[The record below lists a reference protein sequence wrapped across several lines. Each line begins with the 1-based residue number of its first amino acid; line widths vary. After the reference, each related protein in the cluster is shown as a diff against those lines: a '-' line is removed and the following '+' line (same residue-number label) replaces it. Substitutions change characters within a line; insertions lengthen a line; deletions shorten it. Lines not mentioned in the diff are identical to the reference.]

1 MRSISQFGGGLSNG
15 GGGGGMQIS
24 GTQSLNRNLASRS
37 TGAII
42 VPTNA
47 SSTLSSNDSSQH
59 FHNFNQNTSSSTHH
73 LSYLSNQQQ
82 PSLQNYAKSA
92 TLQSNGNIEAKLRG
106 LNEQQTGPN
115 SVSSLNQ
122 YTSQASASFAE
133 PENTPQQYQHAQP
146 HIQNIRDNDSSTHGS
161 RTIDSRYSRDKTLGL
176 SDEESDEENE
186 EEDENEN
193 EETTTAQIAE
203 PEEHR
208 CTCGQ
213 QHDYE
218 QQPKESN
225 YGTARGILNNRGSI
239 GSQQQQQQ
247 QQSQPD
253 GSSLK
258 SAIKPNEMSNYD
270 TPNSLSSFKN
280 NSSSKA
286 GANGGSNLITLPIQL
301 SQRPKRMDSS
311 APTTDNESSNA
322 AANSN
327 SNSQVVST
335 NPNKIYSRKEVI
347 TTYKEET
354 KNTHLEEY
362 HHTTTFYNDPSSTTT
377 TTTGPTSSSSLLQKT
392 TPKMSSASA
401 SSPPPPPPPSTQTSM
416 VGTGSPSLPPA
427 PILPLKITS
436 TTTLTTT
443 TLNTTLVNVLDQ
455 VDNNHQA
462 EGTSNNEAKDDVDN
476 DDEGKMNKNLFN
488 HNSSSSVINSI
499 SKLSSSSSSSINS
512 SICNFYN
519 NLVTKNNNCELV
531 STNKPKIKNDYQTP
545 KTRGETNHQA
555 EVKTRQDSLASKCP
569 KANAK
574 QQHHHCHHDKKKEA
588 NQNFDKIDLK
598 SAELKLIL
606 RSKAPKISSGDE
618 TKKKKKSLAKAKQ
631 ASTIS
636 DDDLNNSYYDNVKV
650 DDKKQKKSILSAAA
664 QAEQSFSF
672 SLSSSISTSSI
683 SFLNSLISTSSSSS
697 ASDLS
702 FLGSSSSLSNSTK
715 CSSASSISL
724 SSALSASNLNENL
737 NAKLQNKL
745 NKKKKKSNKRDKIK
759 NQNQFVLDL
768 KSSKVSSLTK
778 PTSKS
783 ATRAKIKSKSPI
795 RNEERLIGS
804 TKFSTK
810 LGDPKQDGHKNHK
823 SDAKCL
829 NLIKISSIELN
840 KKDKTIEKKV
850 FKIKDMDTCNFRA
863 KTYSKNEQALS
874 ETAKS
879 KHSSRIAKAK
889 KVSSISKIPPIVK
902 QEQSFEAGVDANERK
917 FKSLPRMTKFVE
929 FADVKRLTPTTNS
942 FSFQDDSASQH
953 DDNMLP
959 LSFTSTSYNDVRKI
973 INKFDLNLTTR
984 TITSGSTPL
993 CKKTSNNNDK
1003 RKMIADKLVKTII
1016 DDRGKI
1022 ENERVVSFA
1031 EEDTKLEYFKEEE
1044 RLTSSS
1050 STTSISEV
1058 INDLSFMEDPNKLL
1072 EQANDKCDTNFED
1085 KADECLD
1092 SFDAGDENEN
1102 ENADTGFTSKIL
1114 RLSNDTTPVDTPVMD
1129 LDHVKPYSLMKSCD
1143 LLVQTPTSA
1152 LNENSIKFIDNE
1164 SSDMN
1169 EDSAAKMLIDEKN
1182 SDTKMVNILDRP
1194 LTLKLIPKAELDND
1208 EGSVKSENTNE
1219 TTTTIDETGK
1229 LDDTNNQASNIWR
1242 RRKRRKKTIK
1252 RNFLNV

>member
-1 MRSISQFGGGLSNG
+1 
-15 GGGGGMQIS
+15 MQIN

-122 YTSQASASFAE
+122 YTSQASASFVE
-133 PENTPQQYQHAQP
+133 PENTPQPYQPAQP

-193 EETTTAQIAE
+193 EETTAAQIAE

-225 YGTARGILNNRGSI
+225 YGTARGILNNRASI
-239 GSQQQQQQ
+239 GSQQQQ

-258 SAIKPNEMSNYD
+258 SAIKPNEMGVNNYD

-280 NSSSKA
+280 SSSSKA
-286 GANGGSNLITLPIQL
+286 AAAANGGSNLITLPIQL
-301 SQRPKRMDSS
+301 SQRPKRMDTNSS
-311 APTTDNESSNA
+311 APTTDNESSN
-322 AANSN
+322 NN
-327 SNSQVVST
+327 NNSQAVST

-362 HHTTTFYNDPSSTTT
+362 HHTTTFYDPPSSS
-377 TTTGPTSSSSLLQKT
+377 TTGPTSSSSLLQKT
-392 TPKMSSASA
+392 PKMASASA

-455 VDNNHQA
+455 VDNNQA
-462 EGTSNNEAKDDVDN
+462 EGTSNEAKDDVDN

-531 STNKPKIKNDYQTP
+531 STNKPKIKNDYQTSKTS
-545 KTRGETNHQA
+545 KTRGETNQA
-555 EVKTRQDSLASKCP
+555 EVKTRPDSLASKSP

-574 QQHHHCHHDKKKEA
+574 QQQHHCHHDKRKET

-606 RSKAPKISSGDE
+606 RKAPKTSGGDE
-618 TKKKKKSLAKAKQ
+618 TKKKKKSLAKNKQ
-631 ASTIS
+631 APAIS
-636 DDDLNNSYYDNVKV
+636 DDDLNNSFYDNVKV

-683 SFLNSLISTSSSSS
+683 SFLNSLMSTSSSS

-737 NAKLQNKL
+737 NVKLQNKL
-745 NKKKKKSNKRDKIK
+745 NKKKKKTSKRDKIK
-759 NQNQFVLDL
+759 NNQFVLDL
-768 KSSKVSSLTK
+768 KSSKVSSLAK
-778 PTSKS
+778 PSKS
-783 ATRAKIKSKSPI
+783 TARAKIKSKSPI

-804 TKFSTK
+804 TRFSTK
-810 LGDPKQDGHKNHK
+810 LGDPKQDGKNHK

-840 KKDKTIEKKV
+840 KKDNTIEKKV

-874 ETAKS
+874 EPAKT
-879 KHSSRIAKAK
+879 KHSSRVAKAK

-929 FADVKRLTPTTNS
+929 FVDVKRLPPPNS
-942 FSFQDDSASQH
+942 FSFLDDSVSH

-959 LSFTSTSYNDVRKI
+959 LSFTSTSYSDVRKI

-1016 DDRGKI
+1016 DDRGKG

-1058 INDLSFMEDPNKLL
+1058 INDLSFMEDPTKLL
-1072 EQANDKCDTNFED
+1072 EQASDKCDTNFEE

-1143 LLVQTPTSA
+1143 LLVQTPTNA

-1169 EDSAAKMLIDEKN
+1169 DDSAAKMLIDEKN
-1182 SDTKMVNILDRP
+1182 DDTKMVNILDRP

-1208 EGSVKSENTNE
+1208 ESSVKSENTNE

-1229 LDDTNNQASNIWR
+1229 LDDTNNQASNI
-1242 RRKRRKKTIK
+1242 
-1252 RNFLNV
+1252 